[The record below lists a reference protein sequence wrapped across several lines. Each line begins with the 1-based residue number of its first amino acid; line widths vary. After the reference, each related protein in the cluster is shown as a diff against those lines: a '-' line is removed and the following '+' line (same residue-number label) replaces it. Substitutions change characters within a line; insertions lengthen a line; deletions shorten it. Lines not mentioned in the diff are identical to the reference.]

1 MHAMGYDTS
10 NKYKETVQAIFE
22 DSAVTISLGSPVH
35 SNEVKKC
42 DDLCAVVDVAKLR
55 SDGCG

>member
-1 MHAMGYDTS
+1 MGYDTS